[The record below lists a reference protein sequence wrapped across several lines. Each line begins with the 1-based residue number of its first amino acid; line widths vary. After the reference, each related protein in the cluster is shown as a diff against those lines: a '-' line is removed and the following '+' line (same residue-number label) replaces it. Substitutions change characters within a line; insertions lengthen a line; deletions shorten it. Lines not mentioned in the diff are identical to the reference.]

1 MKWIRPTVQ
10 QQMKKMSKYILK
22 VVKAIA
28 IIRPLD
34 LAKSHGLMAIALS
47 MKYNCNLMKW
57 L

>member
-28 IIRPLD
+28 IRPLD

-47 MKYNCNLMKW
+47 MKYNSNLIEW